1 MRIEEVGKFDL
12 ADILII
18 GGGIAGLVAANAAKD
33 EDPDVEILVVEK
45 AHVPYGGQANKGAGN
60 INYLAPGDDHE
71 KWIEHHV
78 KKIGVYLEDQELLRA
93 YAEEN
98 VPNLERFDSWGG
110 GLCRSVDGQIIA
122 LKWLPYLPSSMAAA
136 DIDMMN
142 PLYRRARKLGVR
154 FTNKVAMIDLLKDG
168 DRVVGAIGFNVVD
181 GTCHVIQ
188 AKATI
193 ITTGGQNWRVQP
205 KYADLRGDGSAMA
218 YRAGAEM
225 RNAEFGSFHVMQFAR
240 SQEIVYG
247 AEEAMYN
254 AKGENLTAMLE
265 DKEPSDVDP
274 WAFVLWYKQML
285 AGNGPII
292 SKTDESYVF
301 TVTIPRHLTEEVWK
315 RPVTT
320 RYWGRFIDKQQK
332 AGIRYGGT
340 QEIFPG
346 FVGEHG
352 PIRVD
357 HDMAASVPGLFG
369 AGASSSCGSAW
380 AGAVPTPPGRL
391 RGGGFG
397 MVFFTAMRGGPAAA
411 RYANGV
417 PDSTRVD
424 AGQAEWL
431 KGEFTAPLKR
441 ERGIHPLELVKQI
454 QNAIVPL
461 GYCMYKSKE
470 RLEEALGMVLDAKAQ
485 LPQLRATDYHHLAA
499 CNEVRSMVHDA
510 ELFYRAS
517 LERKETRGWHIRED
531 YPERDDVDHLKWI
544 ILKDNNGEMALSTEK
559 VPIERYPYKP

>member
-1 MRIEEVGKFDL
+1 MRLEDVGKFES

-33 EDPDVEILVVEK
+33 ESPDVDIVVVEK

-78 KKIGVYLEDQELLRA
+78 KKIGIYLEDQDLLRA
-93 YAEEN
+93 YTEEN

-110 GLCRSVDGQIIA
+110 RICRSADGKIIS

-142 PLYRRARKLGVR
+142 PLYKRARKLGVR
-154 FTNKVAMIDLLKDG
+154 FINKVAMVDLLKDG
-168 DRVVGAIGFNVVD
+168 DRCVGGIGFNVVD
-181 GTCHVIQ
+181 GTCHVVQ

-225 RNAEFGSFHVMQFAR
+225 RNCEFGSFHVMQFAR

-254 AKGENLTAMLE
+254 AKGENITMRLE

-274 WAFVLWYKQML
+274 WAFVLWYKEML
-285 AGNGPII
+285 AGNGPIV

-332 AGIRYGGT
+332 AGILYGGT

-357 HDMAASVPGLFG
+357 HDMASSIPGLFG

-397 MVFFTAMRGGPAAA
+397 VVFFTAMRGGPAAA
-411 RYANGV
+411 RYANKMSA
-417 PDSTRVD
+417 STRVD
-424 AGQAEWL
+424 PGQAESL
-431 KGEFTAPLKR
+431 KRGFTAPLER

-461 GYCMYKSKE
+461 GYCMYKNKE
-470 RLEEALGMVLDAKAQ
+470 RLEEALGMVLDVKAQ
-485 LPQLRATDYHHLAA
+485 IPKLRATDYHHLAA

-531 YPERDDVDHLKWI
+531 YPERNDAEFLKWI
-544 ILKDNNGEMALSTEK
+544 IVKDNKGEMAISSEQ
-559 VPIERYPYKP
+559 VPIERYPYRP

>member
-1 MRIEEVGKFDL
+1 M
-12 ADILII
+12 
-18 GGGIAGLVAANAAKD
+18 
-33 EDPDVEILVVEK
+33 
-45 AHVPYGGQANKGAGN
+45 
-60 INYLAPGDDHE
+60 
-71 KWIEHHV
+71 
-78 KKIGVYLEDQELLRA
+78 YLEDQDLLRA
-93 YAEEN
+93 YTEEN

-110 GLCRSVDGQIIA
+110 GICRSEDGKIIS
-122 LKWLPYLPSSMAAA
+122 LKWLPYLPSSMAAC

-142 PLYRRARKLGVR
+142 PLYRRARKLGVK
-154 FTNKVAMIDLLKDG
+154 FINKVAMIDLLKDG
-168 DRVVGAIGFNVVD
+168 GKVVGGIGFNVVD
-181 GTCHVIQ
+181 GTCRIIQ

-225 RNAEFGSFHVMQFAR
+225 RNCEFGSFHVMQFAK

-254 AKGENLTAMLE
+254 AKGENVTQKLE
-265 DKEPSDVDP
+265 DKEPSDIDP
-274 WAFVLWYKQML
+274 WAMVLWYKEML
-285 AGNGPII
+285 GGNGPIY

-315 RPVTT
+315 RPAVT
-320 RYWGRFIDKQQK
+320 RYWGRFIDKQQQ

-352 PIRVD
+352 PIRVG
-357 HDMAASVPGLFG
+357 HDMMTSLPGLFG

-397 MVFFTAMRGGPAAA
+397 VVFFTAMRSGPAAA
-411 RYANGV
+411 RYANTV
-417 PDSTRVD
+417 SEATRAD
-424 AGQAEWL
+424 AAQAESL
-431 KGEFTAPLKR
+431 KQGFTGPLAR
-441 ERGIHPLELVKQI
+441 ERGVHPLELVKQI

-470 RLEEALGMVLDAKAQ
+470 RLEEALAMVLDVKAQ
-485 LPQLRATDYHHLAA
+485 IPDLRATDYHHLAA

-510 ELFYRAS
+510 ELFFRAS

-531 YPERDDVDHLKWI
+531 YPERDDAEWLKWI
-544 ILKDNNGEMALSTEK
+544 ILKDVGGEMAVSTER
-559 VPIERYPYKP
+559 VPVERYSYRP

>member
-1 MRIEEVGKFDL
+1 MRLEAVGKVDS

-18 GGGIAGLVAANAAKD
+18 GGGIAGLVAANAALD
-33 EDPDVEILVVEK
+33 EAPDVNILVVEK
-45 AHVPYGGQANKGAGN
+45 AYVPYGGQANKGAGN
-60 INYLAPGDDHE
+60 INYLAPEDDHD
-71 KWIEHHV
+71 KWVEHHV
-78 KKIGVYLEDQELLRA
+78 KKIGVYLEDQELLQA
-93 YAEEN
+93 YPKEN

-110 GLCRSVDGQIIA
+110 GICRDADGKIIS
-122 LKWLPYLPSSMAAA
+122 LRWLPYLPSSMAAA

-142 PLYRRARKLGVR
+142 PLYKRARKAGVR
-154 FTNKVAMIDLLKDG
+154 FINKVAMVDLLTDAG
-168 DRVVGAIGFNVVD
+168 RCVGAIGFNVVD

-188 AKATI
+188 AKATMI
-193 ITTGGQNWRVQP
+193 ATGGNDWRVQP

-225 RNAEFGSFHVMQFAR
+225 RNCEFGSFHVMQFAR
-240 SQEIVYG
+240 SKEIVYG

-254 AKGENLTAMLE
+254 AKGENITARLE

-274 WAFVLWYKQML
+274 WAFVLWYKEML
-285 AGNGPII
+285 AGNGPIV

-301 TVTIPRHLTEEVWK
+301 TVTIPRHLTEEFWK

-320 RYWGRFIDKQQK
+320 RYWGRFIEKQQR
-332 AGIRYGGT
+332 AGIPYGGT

-352 PIRVD
+352 PIRVG
-357 HDMAASVPGLFG
+357 HDMATSVPGLYGVG
-369 AGASSSCGSAW
+369 AAAACGSAW

-417 PDSTRVD
+417 SELSLANADQADSLRR
-424 AGQAEWL
+424 
-431 KGEFTAPLKR
+431 EFMAPLER
-441 ERGIHPLELVKQI
+441 ERGGHPLELVKQI
-454 QNAIVPL
+454 QNAMVPL
-461 GYCMYKSKE
+461 GYCMYKSRE
-470 RLEEALGMVLDAKAQ
+470 RLEEALGMILDVKAQ
-485 LPQLRATDYHHLAA
+485 IPDLKATDYHHLAA

-531 YPERDDVDHLKWI
+531 YPDRNDADYLKWI
-544 ILKDNNGEMALSTEK
+544 IIKDDKGEMTVSSER